1 MSRNR
6 HKNKNISNH
15 PKLNKTMIDAKSPY
29 SPNSI
34 GGRIDLEFLRDKLF
48 LKEQTIA
55 NNNVTNQNN
64 NADAEYPQKSLQAKG
79 EDK

>member
-15 PKLNKTMIDAKSPY
+15 PKPNKNLIDAKSPY

-34 GGRIDLEFLRDKLF
+34 GGRIDLEYLREKLF
-48 LKEQTIA
+48 LEEQAIA

-64 NADAEYPQKSLQAKG
+64 ADAEYSQKSIQAKG